1 MKVEEK
7 RGYRVHAYTFG
18 VYIYKSTDGWI
29 PNEEGGKGI
38 GFVCLTLRGWLF
50 GDIMVGL
57 VFVVWG
63 NSEDGGGDQNGNG
76 AKRRGGESR
85 ALYVDELLRYRWWC

>member
-1 MKVEEK
+1 MHIHL
-7 RGYRVHAYTFG
+7 GFIFTNQLM
-18 VYIYKSTDGWI
+18 DGFLMRK
-29 PNEEGGKGI
+29 GGEGI